1 MKRKIIPCLLLA
13 TTMLAACFQGKGDK
27 STAEAD
33 SLSCETTEDIVFDS
47 LAMLRQVSVIE
58 GREVP
63 CYTIDITLPVA
74 RGTSTAASEI
84 NKTLCSEIFLTS
96 DALSPDSAMRHFADS
111 LGAQFTQELEEFY
124 EPDDEDAAFRFNYL
138 WRMTGETTSTKLKTT
153 GYIYHIET
161 YMGGAHGS
169 YETFYLNFR
178 HDGTLLHRQE
188 VFRDEAY
195 PRLLD
200 LMQAQLLADYGCQTI
215 SQLRD
220 STSITMLGDLY
231 VEQNFLLEADSV
243 SFIFNQYEIAPYSA
257 GAIGIRLGYD
267 QLADVLTDE
276 FKKN

>member
-1 MKRKIIPCLLLA
+1 MLLV
-13 TTMLAACFQGKGDK
+13 TTMLAACVQGKGDK

-33 SLSCETTEDIVFDS
+33 SLACETTEDIVFDS

-138 WRMTGETTSTKLKTT
+138 WRMTG
-153 GYIYHIET
+153 
-161 YMGGAHGS
+161 
-169 YETFYLNFR
+169 
-178 HDGTLLHRQE
+178 
-188 VFRDEAY
+188 
-195 PRLLD
+195 
-200 LMQAQLLADYGCQTI
+200 
-215 SQLRD
+215 
-220 STSITMLGDLY
+220 
-231 VEQNFLLEADSV
+231 
-243 SFIFNQYEIAPYSA
+243 
-257 GAIGIRLGYD
+257 
-267 QLADVLTDE
+267 
-276 FKKN
+276 